1 MHVFRAESGKRS
13 VAQERVVA
21 IGKGV
26 DAARCLLEALGC
38 LFKFSKDCYRY
49 RQMGALGN
57 PDRKTFQANYRRLL
71 GEIIS
76 QDKFRREA
84 A

>member
-1 MHVFRAESGKRS
+1 VLKAKRS
-13 VAQERVVA
+13 FAQERVVA

-38 LFKFSKDCYRY
+38 LFKFAKDCYCYRY

-76 QDKFRREA
+76 QDKFRREPA
-84 A
+84 